1 MRRPQGYDLTM
12 SKRHDDPIRLPGDF
26 EERLA
31 DLLAVDPSGLH
42 DDDQDDETQ
51 DDDDQATAD
60 SDGSE

>member
-1 MRRPQGYDLTM
+1 M

-51 DDDDQATAD
+51 DDDDQATSD

>member
-1 MRRPQGYDLTM
+1 M
-12 SKRHDDPIRLPGDF
+12 SKRRDEPIILPGDF

-42 DDDQDDETQ
+42 DDDHEVSDDETE
-51 DDDDQATAD
+51 DDDQATAD